1 MDCVM
6 MRKTSCTLSSRS
18 CGPSCRQRKKRT
30 PFTKTPYNCSM
41 PAGSPARMR
50 STKWDQDGSDL
61 HLVVEVLR
69 PQLPPEEETDP
80 LHEDAIQLLHAGGIS
95 RADAFD
101 QVGPGRFLWIAL
113 GLHFCLGFRVH
124 WLPTTK

>member
-1 MDCVM
+1 MYGAVDV
-6 MRKTSCTLSSRS
+6 RGHLPPDHRADVTHQPVRLAKFAAL
-18 CGPSCRQRKKRT
+18 
-30 PFTKTPYNCSM
+30 
-41 PAGSPARMR
+41 
-50 STKWDQDGSDL
+50 DGLRDDEENVV